1 MNILF
6 VCTGNT
12 CRSAMAEGIMKAMTN
27 EHNVS
32 SAGLM
37 AEDGMSASPYAV
49 EAAAEFDA
57 AISGHK
63 SRRITLE
70 ILEESDLVLCM
81 TEVHKMALSR
91 FGDKVYTLSEFAGE
105 EGEISDP
112 FGSNIFTY
120 RRCASEIY
128 ELVKKVCEKC
138 R

>member
-1 MNILF
+1 M
-6 VCTGNT
+6 
-12 CRSAMAEGIMKAMTN
+12 
-27 EHNVS
+27 
-32 SAGLM
+32 
-37 AEDGMSASPYAV
+37 
-49 EAAAEFDA
+49 
-57 AISGHK
+57 
-63 SRRITLE
+63 
-70 ILEESDLVLCM
+70 LEESDLVLCM